1 MKTQPFFARYLTRQD
16 EKSDRLPVQTEE
28 KAGRGTGSTTL
39 KYPSDGDESY
49 QTMKYPSDGD
59 EGYDI

>member
-16 EKSDRLPVQTEE
+16 EKSDRLPVQSEE
-28 KAGRGTGSTTL
+28 KAGRGSTTL
-39 KYPSDGDESY
+39 KYPSDGDEY

-59 EGYDI
+59 EYVDI